1 MVYSQLHGL
10 HGLQWLMARGNA
22 RCVDILQGIS
32 LNSQRKEEC
41 GKIKLLPGRRSI
53 EIASDLLAIGRL
65 ATVIN

>member
-1 MVYSQLHGL
+1 
-10 HGLQWLMARGNA
+10 MARGNA

-41 GKIKLLPGRRSI
+41 GKKKLLPGRRSI